1 MGVGDTD
8 GKGTLEVI
16 HGSMLGGK
24 TEYMIARLRREES
37 AGKRVLAFKHTI
49 DDRYDADHLVT
60 HRGDRFDAV
69 RVPDADTILERCAD
83 AEVVAVDEGHFFKA
97 ALIPVVNELT
107 RRGVT
112 VLVAGITFDSWGRP
126 FDPMPQLAEMA
137 DEEVLRQA
145 PCRVCGEPAPF
156 SQRMTPIA
164 TEFMIGGA
172 DDYEPRCADHFVP
185 FSEPPEER

>member
-1 MGVGDTD
+1 MSPATPVERRLTAFLPDEED
-8 GKGTLEVI
+8 LDQDNPI
-16 HGSMLGGK
+16 HANSV
-24 TEYMIARLRREES
+24 ARQQ
-37 AGKRVLAFKHTI
+37 G
-49 DDRYDADHLVT
+49 
-60 HRGDRFDAV
+60 
-69 RVPDADTILERCAD
+69 
-83 AEVVAVDEGHFFKA
+83 FKA
-97 ALIPVVNELT
+97 ALIPVVEELT

-137 DEEVLRQA
+137 DEEIIRQA

-185 FSEPPEER
+185 SSEPPEER